1 MAQKV
6 ATIDD
11 DVQDMLNNLD
21 NLMSSQSFGTP
32 RMALSKLYSNTG
44 KTPSVPVDVHRT
56 PLKDQDLDELLKSI
70 DQSISTDPN
79 SSKNTE
85 QFVGKCSVVSVSG
98 AVSACSHLRCTMCDH
113 EVVRI
118 LNRSWDPSCDY
129 FFFRN
134 NVPNVIKLEKKTQNA
149 QGSAAY
155 ACQCSWITASKPTII
170 ASGSAHKWVC
180 TGH

>member
-129 FFFRN
+129 FFFRS
-134 NVPNVIKLEKKTQNA
+134 KTPGRLFELIDSIRFSRICLSMFMDNCKQTNDNRI
-149 QGSAAY
+149 
-155 ACQCSWITASKPTII
+155 WIRT
-170 ASGSAHKWVC
+170 
-180 TGH
+180 